1 MYLKNLCITSS
12 SLQLSRSSY
21 VAHLVLGAMLAI
33 VPDAR
38 GQSMPAPTGWQE
50 RLEATGWLLHGQS
63 TFVEQGHPGFP
74 SPYHGENS
82 MQAKPM
88 QRNTLSADLVIGR
101 RLWHGAEFII
111 DPQVSRGFGLSGTR
125 GASAFPNGEAF
136 RTGSE
141 GPAAYVTRLFL
152 RQTVAL
158 SADTVEAEADPYRF
172 AGRLPRERLTISVGK
187 IAVFDI
193 FDDNRYAHDPR
204 TQFLNWAFV
213 SAGAFDFANDA
224 KGYTNGLAIE
234 WDNGAWGIRAAALQV
249 AKRINTLSL
258 DPQPLRGHQLLLQ
271 ADRFFSLGARPGAL
285 RLLGGWSQTRSQSYA
300 ALQGGDIGQT
310 ETNLRGGVAGKA
322 MLVLNGE
329 QELAE
334 DLGAFAR
341 LSWNDGR
348 TQQWMYTEMDW
359 AVSAGLVLGGS
370 RWGRP
375 GDAVG
380 LAGNIG
386 GLSGPHQRFLAAG
399 GLGFIAG
406 DGRLRYRPEVALE
419 GYYAWGVA
427 AGTVLTA
434 DAQLIANPAHNADRG
449 PIPVFALRLRGSF

>member
-1 MYLKNLCITSS
+1 MCLKNLNKPSS
-12 SLQLSRSSY
+12 SLQLSRYSWI
-21 VAHLVLGAMLAI
+21 ALVLVLLDATPALAE
-33 VPDAR
+33 
-38 GQSMPAPTGWQE
+38 PAGIAPFLASSLAE
-50 RLEATGWLLHGQS
+50 GWLLRGQA

-74 SPYHGENS
+74 SPYRGENS

-101 RLWHGAEFII
+101 RLWTGAEII
-111 DPQVSRGFGLSGTR
+111 LDPQVSRGFGLSGTR
-125 GASAFPNGEAF
+125 GAAAFPNGEAF

-141 GPAAYVTRLFL
+141 GPAVYLTRAFL
-152 RQTVAL
+152 RQTIAL
-158 SADTVEAEADPYRF
+158 SADRVAAEDDPYRF
-172 AGRLPRERLTISVGK
+172 PDSLPRERLTISAGK
-187 IAVFDI
+187 LAVFDI

-224 KGYTNGLAIE
+224 KGYTNGVAVE
-234 WDNGAWGIRAAALQV
+234 WDNGAWGLRAGAFQV
-249 AKRINTLSL
+249 AKRINSLSL
-258 DPQPLRGHQLLLQ
+258 DPKPLRGNQVLLQ
-271 ADRFFSLGARPGAL
+271 VDRFFTWAGRPGAV

-300 ALQGGDIGQT
+300 ALLGGDITQT
-310 ETNLRGGVAGKA
+310 ETNLRGGVAGKT

-334 DLGAFAR
+334 DLGGFAR

-359 AVSAGLVLGGS
+359 AASAGLVLGGA

-375 GDAVG
+375 ADTVG

-386 GLSGPHQRFLAAG
+386 GLSDPHRRFLAAG
-399 GLGFIAG
+399 GIGFITG
-406 DGRLRYRPEVALE
+406 DGRLRYRPELAVEA
-419 GYYAWGVA
+419 YYGWELAP
-427 AGTVLTA
+427 GTVLTA

>member
-1 MYLKNLCITSS
+1 MCGL
-12 SLQLSRSSY
+12 SLF
-21 VAHLVLGAMLAI
+21 AA
-33 VPDAR
+33 
-38 GQSMPAPTGWQE
+38 PAAA
-50 RLEATGWLLHGQS
+50 EAELPAGWLLRGQS

-74 SPYHGENS
+74 SPYRGENS
-82 MQAKPM
+82 MQSKAM
-88 QRNTLSADLVIGR
+88 QRNTLSADLTLGR
-101 RLWHGAEFII
+101 DLWAGAELILN
-111 DPQVSRGFGLSGTR
+111 PQLSRGFGLSGTR
-125 GASAFPNGEAF
+125 GAAAFPNGEAF

-141 GPAAYVTRLFL
+141 GPALYLTRAFI

-158 SADTVEAEADPYRF
+158 SAAMVAAEDDPYRF
-172 AGRLPRERLTISVGK
+172 TRPLPRERLTLTAGK

-234 WDNGAWGIRAAALQV
+234 WDNGAWGLRAAAVQV

-258 DPQPLRGHQLLLQ
+258 DPKPLRGHQLLLQ
-271 ADRFFSLGARPGAL
+271 ADRFFDWGGRPGAL

-300 ALQGGDIGQT
+300 ALLGGDIGQT
-310 ETNLRGGVAGKA
+310 ETNLRGGTAGKA

-329 QELAE
+329 QELAT
-334 DLGAFAR
+334 DLGGFAR

-359 AVSAGLVLGGS
+359 AASAGLVWGGA
-370 RWGRP
+370 RWGRMA
-375 GDAVG
+375 DAVG

-386 GLSGPHQRFLAAG
+386 GLSGPHRRFLAAG

-406 DGRLRYRPEVALE
+406 DGRLRYRPEMVVE
-419 GYYAWGVA
+419 GYYAWGLA
-427 AGTVLTA
+427 PGMVLTA

-449 PIPVFALRLRGSF
+449 PVPVLALRLRGSF

>member
-1 MYLKNLCITSS
+1 M
-12 SLQLSRSSY
+12 SRSSCILALAGLLLALPARAEPLLPRL
-21 VAHLVLGAMLAI
+21 VA
-33 VPDAR
+33 
-38 GQSMPAPTGWQE
+38 WQE
-50 RLEATGWLLHGQS
+50 ALAAEGWLLRGQA

-74 SPYHGENS
+74 SPYRGENS
-82 MQAKPM
+82 MQAKAM
-88 QRNTLSADLVIGR
+88 QRNTLSADLVVGR
-101 RLWHGAEFII
+101 RLWSGAEFII
-111 DPQVSRGFGLSGTR
+111 DPQISRGFGLSGTR
-125 GASAFPNGEAF
+125 GAAAFPNGEAF

-141 GPAAYVTRLFL
+141 GPATYMTRAFL
-152 RQTVAL
+152 RQTIAL
-158 SADTVEAEADPYRF
+158 SGETVAGDDDPYRF
-172 AGRLPRERLTISVGK
+172 AGPLPRERVTITAGK

-224 KGYTNGLAIE
+224 KGYTNGIAVE
-234 WDNGAWGIRAAALQV
+234 WEDGCWAVRAGAMQV

-258 DPQPLRGHQLLLQ
+258 DPKPLRGHQILLQ
-271 ADRFFSLGARPGAL
+271 ADRFFDWSGRPGAV

-300 ALQGGDIGQT
+300 TLLGGDITQT
-310 ETNLRGGVAGKA
+310 ESGPRGRGIGKA

-334 DLGAFAR
+334 ALGAFAR

-359 AVSAGLVLGGS
+359 AASAGLVIGGA
-370 RWGRP
+370 RWGQP
-375 GDAVG
+375 ADAVG
-380 LAGNIG
+380 LAGNVA
-386 GLSGPHQRFLAAG
+386 GLSDGHRRFVAAG
-399 GLGFIAG
+399 GAGFIIG

-419 GYYAWGVA
+419 GYYAWGMA

-434 DAQLIANPAHNADRG
+434 DAQLNLNPAYNADRG
-449 PIPVFALRLRGSF
+449 PIPVLALRLRSSF